1 MQWFRQDKY
10 EIRLEWGLSAV
21 EHLAREVDCAVIID
35 VMSFSTCVSL
45 AVDNGARIYP
55 YPWKDESATEYARKI
70 GAKTASPDRRFSD
83 EGYSLSPVSIQR
95 ISEGESLVL
104 PSPNGSAI
112 SFRARDAAIT
122 VFSGCFRNL
131 SATAEACSDF
141 RRVLMVPCG
150 ERWPDG
156 SIRPS
161 VEDYAAA
168 GGIIAA
174 MGRGSCSPEAQSAI
188 AAWHFYQTQN
198 LLPLHEC
205 SSALELQ
212 QRGFNEDIA
221 LCLEVDTAK
230 LACQLYGDFY
240 ASVKRRHDGW

>member
-1 MQWFRQDKY
+1 MVQWFSQDKY

-21 EHLAREVDCAVIID
+21 EHLAREVDCAVIVD

-55 YPWKDESATEYARKI
+55 YPWKDESARKI

-83 EGYSLSPVSIQR
+83 KGYSLSPVSIQR

-112 SFRARDAAIT
+112 SFRARDAGIT

-131 SATAEACSDF
+131 SATAEACSGF
-141 RRVLMVPCG
+141 RRVLVVPCG

>member
-1 MQWFRQDKY
+1 MQWFSQDKY

-21 EHLAREVDCAVIID
+21 EHLAREVDCAVIVD

-55 YPWKDESATEYARKI
+55 YPWKDESARKI

-83 EGYSLSPVSIQR
+83 KGYSLSPVSIQR

-131 SATAEACSDF
+131 SATAEACSGF
-141 RRVLMVPCG
+141 RRVLVVPCG

>member
-1 MQWFRQDKY
+1 MVQWFSQDKY

-21 EHLAREVDCAVIID
+21 EHLAREVDCAVIVD

-55 YPWKDESATEYARKI
+55 YPWKDESARKI

-83 EGYSLSPVSIQR
+83 KGYSLSPVSIQR

-131 SATAEACSDF
+131 SATAEACSGF
-141 RRVLMVPCG
+141 RRVLVVPCG